1 MSNIAT
7 LYDVGAMS
15 QTILCLLIALP
26 LAAAT
31 LPKAAPEE
39 VGVSAQR
46 LQRVTAL
53 MKRYIDQGEIAGG
66 VTLVARKGRIAH
78 LEAHGVMDLGT
89 KQPMKTDSIF
99 RLASM
104 TKPVTSLAVMM
115 LHEEG
120 RFLLNDPV
128 SKFLPEFKQMQVA
141 VANAPNER
149 AGGGFRTIPAEREI
163 TIRHL
168 LTHTAG
174 LASGTGGPTMELS
187 KGLAKFRNPENTMA
201 EYVTAL
207 AKLPLNFQPGTAW
220 EYGPATDVL
229 GRLVEVISGQSLDQ
243 FFRERI
249 FTPLSMNDTH
259 FYLPDAQLPRLT
271 TAYAKK
277 DGQLAKLAA
286 PGVATRGGKFHAGG
300 GGLAGTAED
309 YLRFCQML
317 LNGGTLDGKRLV
329 SRKTIELMTAN
340 HIGRIPMWQETLQ
353 GYRFGLGFRV
363 REHTGESALLGSNGS
378 YGWGGAYGTFFWI
391 DPKEQMVGM
400 VMIQLMPYAHIN
412 LRPEFQ
418 NAATQAIVD

>member
-1 MSNIAT
+1 MGN
-7 LYDVGAMS
+7 LVRE
-15 QTILCLLIALP
+15 LLL
-26 LAAAT
+26 
-31 LPKAAPEE
+31 
-39 VGVSAQR
+39 
-46 LQRVTAL
+46 LQS
-53 MKRYIDQGEIAGG
+53 I
-66 VTLVARKGRIAH
+66 VA
-78 LEAHGVMDLGT
+78 
-89 KQPMKTDSIF
+89 
-99 RLASM
+99 
-104 TKPVTSLAVMM
+104 
-115 LHEEG
+115 
-120 RFLLNDPV
+120 
-128 SKFLPEFKQMQVA
+128 
-141 VANAPNER
+141 
-149 AGGGFRTIPAEREI
+149 
-163 TIRHL
+163 
-168 LTHTAG
+168 
-174 LASGTGGPTMELS
+174 
-187 KGLAKFRNPENTMA
+187 
-201 EYVTAL
+201 
-207 AKLPLNFQPGTAW
+207 
-220 EYGPATDVL
+220 DVL
-229 GRLVEVISGQSLDQ
+229 GRLVEVISGQSLDH

-271 TAYAKK
+271 TAYEKK
-277 DGQLAKLAA
+277 DGKLVKLAA
-286 PGVATRGGKFHAGG
+286 LGAATRGGKFHMGA

-418 NAATQAIVD
+418 NAATQAIID

>member
-1 MSNIAT
+1 MPR
-7 LYDVGAMS
+7 L
-15 QTILCLLIALP
+15 TILFLLTLP
-26 LAAAT
+26 LIPAT

-39 VGVSAQR
+39 VGIAKQR
-46 LQRVTAL
+46 LQRVRAL
-53 MKRYIDQGEIAGG
+53 MQRYIDQREVAGT
-66 VTLVARKGRIAH
+66 VTLVARRGKIAH
-78 LEAHGVMDLGT
+78 LEAQGVMDLESR
-89 KQPMKTDSIF
+89 QPMKTDTIF

-104 TKPVTSLAVMM
+104 TKPVTSVAVMM

-128 SKFLPEFKQMQVA
+128 SKFLPEFAHPLVA
-141 VANAPNER
+141 VANRPNER
-149 AGGGFRTIPAEREI
+149 AAGGFRTVPAEREI

-174 LASGTGGPTMELS
+174 LASGTGGATMELS
-187 KGLAKFRNPENTMA
+187 KGLAAFRKPENTMA
-201 EYVTAL
+201 EYVKEL

-243 FFRERI
+243 FFKERI
-249 FTPLSMNDTH
+249 FAPLGMSDTH
-259 FYLPDAQLPRLT
+259 FYLPDAQLSRLA
-271 TAYAKK
+271 TAYEKK
-277 DGQLAKLAA
+277 DGALVKLTATG
-286 PGVATRGGKFHAGG
+286 PATRGGKFHAGA

-317 LNGGTLDGKRLV
+317 LNGGVLDGKRLL
-329 SRKTIELMTAN
+329 SRKSVELMTAN
-340 HIGRIPMWQETLQ
+340 HIGRIPMWRETLE

-363 REHTGESALLGSNGS
+363 REHTGESALLGSDGS

-400 VMIQLMPYAHIN
+400 VMIQLMPYAHLN

>member
-1 MSNIAT
+1 MSHAMIA
-7 LYDVGAMS
+7 V
-15 QTILCLLIALP
+15 CLTLP
-26 LAAAT
+26 LLGAT

-39 VGVSAQR
+39 VGISAQR
-46 LQRVTAL
+46 LQRVRAL
-53 MKRYIDQGEIAGG
+53 MQRYIDGREIAGA
-66 VTLVARKGRIAH
+66 VTLIARKGRVAH
-78 LEAHGVMDLGT
+78 LEAQGVMDLET
-89 KQPMKTDSIF
+89 RQPLKTDAIF

-128 SKFLPEFKQMQVA
+128 SKFLPEFKNPRVA

-149 AGGGFRTIPAEREI
+149 ATGGFRTVPAEREI

-174 LASGTGGPTMELS
+174 LASGTGGPTLELS
-187 KGLAKFRNPENTMA
+187 RSLAPFRKPESSMA
-201 EYVTAL
+201 EYVQAL

-229 GRLVEVISGQSLDQ
+229 GRLVEVLSGQSLDQ

-249 FTPLSMNDTH
+249 FQPLGMNDTH
-259 FYLPDAQLPRLT
+259 FYLPDSQLPRLAS
-271 TAYAKK
+271 AYEKK
-277 DGQLAKLAA
+277 DGTLAKLTATG
-286 PGVATRGGKFHAGG
+286 PATRGGKFYMGA

-317 LNGGTLDGKRLV
+317 LNGGILDGKRLV
-329 SRKTIELMTAN
+329 SRKTVELMTAN

-378 YGWGGAYGTFFWI
+378 YGWGGAYGTFFWN
-391 DPKEQMVGM
+391 DPKEQMVGIM
-400 VMIQLMPYAHIN
+400 MIQLLPYAHLN

-418 NAATQAIVD
+418 NAATAAIID

>member
-1 MSNIAT
+1 
-7 LYDVGAMS
+7 MS
-15 QTILCLLIALP
+15 QRLAASLLLCFPLTFPLIVP
-26 LAAAT
+26 LAGAT

-39 VGVSAQR
+39 VGISAQR
-46 LQRVTAL
+46 LQRVNAL
-53 MKRYIDQGEIAGG
+53 MKRYIDQGEIAGA
-66 VTLVARKGRIAH
+66 VTLVARKGRLAH
-78 LEAHGVMDLGT
+78 LEAQGVMDLDT
-89 KQPMKTDSIF
+89 KQPMKTGSIF

-104 TKPVTSLAVMM
+104 TKPITSLAVMM

-128 SKFLPEFKQMQVA
+128 SKFLPEFKNMQVA
-141 VANAPNER
+141 VANAPHER
-149 AGGGFRTIPAEREI
+149 AAVGFRTIPAEREI

-174 LASGTGGPTMELS
+174 LASGSGGPTLEIS
-187 KGLAKFRNPENTMA
+187 KGLAKLRNPENTMA

-249 FTPLSMNDTH
+249 FTPLGMNDTH
-259 FYLPDAQLPRLT
+259 FYLPEAQLTRLT
-271 TAYAKK
+271 AAYEKK
-277 DGQLAKLAA
+277 DGRLSKLTAM
-286 PGVATRGGKFHAGG
+286 GVATRGGKFYMGA

-317 LNGGTLDGKRLV
+317 LNGGVLDGRRLV

-363 REHTGESALLGSNGS
+363 REHTGEAALLGSHGS

-391 DPKEQMVGM
+391 DPKEQMIGIM
-400 VMIQLMPYAHIN
+400 MIQLLPYAHLNI
-412 LRPEFQ
+412 RPEFQ

>member
-1 MSNIAT
+1 MSKTIAVFFIT
-7 LYDVGAMS
+7 L
-15 QTILCLLIALP
+15 ALTG
-26 LAAAT
+26 AT

-39 VGVSAQR
+39 VGISAER
-46 LQRVTAL
+46 LQRVRAL
-53 MKRYIDQGEIAGG
+53 MKRYIDQGEIAGA

-78 LEAHGVMDLGT
+78 LEAQGVMDLDT
-89 KQPMKTDSIF
+89 QQAMKTDSIF
-99 RLASM
+99 RMASM

-128 SKFLPEFKQMQVA
+128 SKFLPEFAQPRVA
-141 VANAPNER
+141 MGNAPNER
-149 AGGGFRTIPAEREI
+149 AANGFHTVPAEREI

-174 LASGTGGPTMELS
+174 LASGTAGPTLELS
-187 KGLAKFRNPENTMA
+187 KDLAKFRNPENTMA
-201 EYVTAL
+201 EYVKEL

-229 GRLVEVISGQSLDQ
+229 GRLVEVISGQSLDE
-243 FFRERI
+243 FFRRRI
-249 FTPLSMNDTH
+249 FEPLEMKETH
-259 FYLPDAQLPRLT
+259 FYLPDAQLARLT
-271 TAYAKK
+271 TAYEKK
-277 DGQLAKLAA
+277 DGKLVKLTALG
-286 PGVATRGGKFHAGG
+286 PATRGGKLHMGA

-309 YLRFCQML
+309 YVRFCQML
-317 LNGGTLDGKRLV
+317 LNGGVLEGKRLV

-340 HIGRIPMWQETLQ
+340 HIGEIPLWQETLR

-391 DPKEQMVGM
+391 DPKEQMVGIL
-400 VMIQLMPYAHIN
+400 MIQLMPYAQVNI
-412 LRPEFQ
+412 RPEFQ
-418 NAATQAIVD
+418 NAATQAIID